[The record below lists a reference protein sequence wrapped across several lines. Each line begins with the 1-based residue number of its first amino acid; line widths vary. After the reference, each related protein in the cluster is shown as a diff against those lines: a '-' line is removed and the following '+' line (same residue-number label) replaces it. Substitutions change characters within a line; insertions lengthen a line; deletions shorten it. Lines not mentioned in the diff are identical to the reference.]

1 MEKGEKVLGALIR
14 ETCQNVYKIETVFFH
29 LKIGLSTVPELRS
42 RYGKLDR
49 YTKLRYTKV
58 VFMREFPQK
67 NVAECLFRYILQIH
81 FFVNW

>member
-49 YTKLRYTKV
+49 YTKLRYTNRTAPV
-58 VFMREFPQK
+58 QRPFLLAGELASLAAEF
-67 NVAECLFRYILQIH
+67 
-81 FFVNW
+81 